1 MFHIVILCGPDGSG
15 KRNVLD
21 SVRKTLS
28 AKNFGNTVR
37 VNRKP
42 IHLVSSDDG
51 VNIGLAKGI
60 SEFDIN
66 DLLADAKGI
75 EVLICSTRTDKEAWR
90 YCDLIQ
96 SAHGGYVVLLKR
108 KESQKNRKRIEE
120 LLCRQILACSNTFT
134 SKYVSAE

>member
-21 SVRKTLS
+21 SVRKALS
-28 AKNFGNTVR
+28 TKNFGNAVR

-42 IHLVSSDDG
+42 IHLLSSDDG
-51 VNIGLAKGI
+51 VKIGLAKGI
-60 SEFDIN
+60 SEFYIN
-66 DLLADAKGI
+66 DLLVDAKGI

-108 KESQKNRKRIEE
+108 KEPQKDRKRIDE
-120 LLCRQILACSNTFT
+120 LLCRQILACSHAF
-134 SKYVSAE
+134 AMRE